1 MALLEGDYSG
11 AIRILRLLKIG
22 ALLLPALLFT
32 LAAWRDRSDIVAR
45 EEDDGNKLVAL
56 LKEQAEHLLS
66 GHEII
71 LDIVVEHM
79 RDRGWGAV
87 PTDLLHELEV
97 IDTHLDGESDILLA
111 DANGET
117 RATTLHLQPNQPLPV
132 PDHDCFL
139 SLSRN
144 DTQTCISQPHPDPV
158 SGGHL
163 FSLSRRLENDGKFN
177 GVAQVAISVPYIA
190 DLWTSVTASAN
201 DIITMYRS
209 DGTIL
214 AQSGPRS
221 SSANGQTAGMT
232 VGPAA
237 SARTGDRLTIQR
249 KLTDYPVAIS
259 LHLDK
264 AAILEPWYSNIAVY
278 GVVAAITTFGM
289 LLALQIATAR
299 AQKERRAVALWRA
312 ETQERESTQAQL
324 LQSQKMESL
333 GQLTGGIAHD
343 FNNLLTVI
351 IGNVGIVQGNVP
363 DGDDRRMLRN
373 ALRAG
378 ESAATLTQRLL
389 AFARKQ
395 TLRPRSV
402 DLLALVEGMRSLL
415 TRTLGHDVRLSVFAD
430 PQLWPSQIDPNQI
443 ELIILNLAIN
453 ARDAMPAGG
462 TLSITLS
469 NGEPGPDAPHDLEPG
484 QYVVLT
490 VSDTGTGMD
499 EATLGRATE
508 PFFTTKGPGKGT
520 GLGLSMMQGVV
531 SQSGGAA
538 RIRSK
543 PGRGTQIELW
553 LPRAKSR
560 PAELAVH
567 AMRHEPQADGVIL
580 VCDDNSAVLEYV
592 CDALRA
598 KGYGVLP
605 AMSGHAAISMLGKDA
620 SIRLLIVDFLM
631 PEMNGAAVARE
642 ARVHHPRLPIL
653 LITGNADLEVVQ
665 TELRDV
671 QILRKP
677 FDQEQLAT
685 RVADLLAA

>member
-1 MALLEGDYSG
+1 M
-11 AIRILRLLKIG
+11 LRLLKIG

-45 EEDDGNKLVAL
+45 EEEDGSKLVAL

-79 RDRGWGAV
+79 RDRGWDAV

-97 IDTHLDGESDILLA
+97 IDTRLDGESDILLA
-111 DANGET
+111 DAHGET

-139 SLSRN
+139 TLSGN
-144 DTQTCISQPHPDPV
+144 ETKTCISQPHPNPV
-158 SGGHL
+158 SGEHL

-177 GVAQVAISVPYIA
+177 GVAQVAISVAYIA
-190 DLWTSVTASAN
+190 ELWTSVASSAN

-214 AQSGPRS
+214 AQSGPQS
-221 SSANGQTAGMT
+221 SSTSGQTAGAT
-232 VGPAA
+232 AGPAS
-237 SARTGDRLTIQR
+237 SARNDDPLTIQR
-249 KLTDYPVAIS
+249 KLTDYPVYIS

-264 AAILEPWYSNIAVY
+264 AAILEPWYSNIVVY
-278 GVVAAITTFGM
+278 GVVAAITTIGM
-289 LLALQIATAR
+289 MLALQIATAR
-299 AQKERRAVALWRA
+299 AQEERRAVALWQA
-312 ETQERESTQAQL
+312 ETQERESAQAQL

-351 IGNVGIVQGNVP
+351 IGNVGIVQSNVP
-363 DGDDRRMLRN
+363 DGDDRRMLRS

-395 TLRPRSV
+395 ILQPRSV

-415 TRTLGHDVRLSVFAD
+415 TRTLAPDVRLTVFAD

-453 ARDAMPAGG
+453 ARDAMPTGG
-462 TLSITLS
+462 TLSIALS
-469 NGEPGPDAPHDLEPG
+469 NGEPGPYAPHELAPG
-484 QYVVLT
+484 HYVVLT

-499 EATLGRATE
+499 ETTLARATE

-543 PGRGTQIELW
+543 PGHGTQIELARSARRCRSGRCGVTAIPPRTRRRRSTGCRRISFPRPLGCGCW
-553 LPRAKSR
+553 RHHRFLP
-560 PAELAVH
+560 
-567 AMRHEPQADGVIL
+567 
-580 VCDDNSAVLEYV
+580 
-592 CDALRA
+592 
-598 KGYGVLP
+598 YGE
-605 AMSGHAAISMLGKDA
+605 GG
-620 SIRLLIVDFLM
+620 
-631 PEMNGAAVARE
+631 
-642 ARVHHPRLPIL
+642 
-653 LITGNADLEVVQ
+653 
-665 TELRDV
+665 
-671 QILRKP
+671 
-677 FDQEQLAT
+677 
-685 RVADLLAA
+685 